1 MGWTR
6 MSRRTADRYHHRPD
20 MEALEARTLLSVSQ
34 GTGAL
39 PYVPITLTLSSQSAR
54 LAAGDSTASGT
65 NFDAI
70 TGASAARSQYKVD
83 GSGLSVAVIDAGV
96 NYNHEALGGGFGIGR
111 KVVAGYDFTTNT
123 NDPFAT
129 TLDHGTAVAGLI
141 ASNDP
146 NHLGIAPGADI
157 VALRV
162 FDNNNQ
168 GDFNKVADA
177 LQWVIDHHDAYHIS
191 TVNLSLSDG
200 RNYTTNWYAND
211 GGVGQK
217 ITDLVGQ
224 LDALNIPVVTAS
236 GNSFN
241 GSQGEGFTSII
252 PDSISVTATDA
263 TDHLVANA
271 QRLGSALGGIY
282 ATDMAA
288 PGDGLLAPQSGDSFA
303 SVSGTS
309 FAAPM
314 VSGAIVL
321 MQQVYESRYGSL
333 PTVQQLDSWLQNG
346 SDPISDPVTG
356 ITIGRL
362 NIPKAIGLIPTPA
375 LQILTPPPVVV
386 PPTPPPVVVPPTPP
400 PVVAPTTPPT
410 STSTSETGGWSIW
423 VNGHPVSAAELN
435 NPNSTV
441 SSVSSWFLR
450 ALQSFKNWWST
461 PSDLGATT
469 KLQFW
474 NARVSN
480 TDQPA
485 PAGVVAKTQV
495 PKVARHTAHMVV
507 SHHPGAIARPWQTFV
522 ARKHGR

>member
-386 PPTPPPVVVPPTPP
+386 PPTPPPVV
-400 PVVAPTTPPT
+400 APTTPPT